1 MLVWGRQ
8 GYAEW
13 LQCFWGMTW
22 PRPEEA
28 GQGVARSGV
37 FPDDG
42 GTPGTR
48 VEARLYNSL
57 LGLVSCTAPQSA
69 FPSTGPVVFMC

>member
-1 MLVWGRQ
+1 M
-8 GYAEW
+8 
-13 LQCFWGMTW
+13 
-22 PRPEEA
+22 
-28 GQGVARSGV
+28 